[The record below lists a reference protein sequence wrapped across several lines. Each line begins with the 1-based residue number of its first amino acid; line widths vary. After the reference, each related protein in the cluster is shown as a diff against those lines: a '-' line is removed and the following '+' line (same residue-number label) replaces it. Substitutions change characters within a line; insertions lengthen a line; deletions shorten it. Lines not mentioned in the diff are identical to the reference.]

1 MKVRELI
8 EVLTKAN
15 LENEVKVC
23 INEPPGW
30 ICPDGAAVGLKMA
43 IEEGI
48 DWHQGHT
55 LLVPEFRL
63 DIANPDDWRQKEEEE
78 D

>member
-1 MKVRELI
+1 MNVFELRKI
-8 EVLTKAN
+8 
-15 LENEVKVC
+15 LESVPGSNEVRVC

-30 ICPDGAAVGLKMA
+30 ICPDGATVGLKMA

-63 DIANPDDWRQKEEEE
+63 DIANPDDWRQKE